1 MNPETSHGLIS
12 LPGRPRLWMEQ
23 DEGAVA
29 PPKLMVIGMRGR
41 FRNTSPRNI
50 LASTSRLFG
59 FVTALTTILI
69 GTIANRTASFLT
81 SIETSLLSW
90 KSNSGILF
98 APGSKLGLYTSLWCE
113 EFLGR
118 IGTTQLVKSPPTTT
132 PQSPFPSRSIIY
144 LNCLRL
150 SPNGSVST
158 LFGRE
163 N

>member
-1 MNPETSHGLIS
+1 MDPGMLHGLTS
-12 LPGRPRLWMEQ
+12 LPGRPRLWTEH
-23 DEGAVA
+23 DEAVA
-29 PPKLMVIGMRGR
+29 PPKLTVIDMSGR
-41 FRNTSPRNI
+41 CSNTSLRNI
-50 LASTSRLFG
+50 LASTSRLYGSAIAF
-59 FVTALTTILI
+59 TITLI
-69 GTIANRTASFLT
+69 GTIVNQTASFLT